1 MENLIKS
8 LEKSLLELDRES
20 IKRKL
25 TVREKKQKEHLT
37 YEIYWAK
44 FKKFKA
50 DFEGL
55 ILTDIN
61 ELANSLKTNLLE
73 RKIVLKT
80 ETHIKNSR
88 RFFDP
93 DFPFYVIIA
102 ISDKSINLNKRWER
116 CPFLLLKGNHEKD
129 TIELYDLNQDLAYV
143 PNFIKINVWG
153 PPIKQFKIDEYKFNL
168 LKPNIEAWLNRNFDR
183 THNSKAYKMNNKIV

>member
-8 LEKSLLELDRES
+8 LENSFLELDRES

-25 TVREKKQKEHLT
+25 TVKEKKQKEHLT

-61 ELANSLKTNLLE
+61 ELANSLKTPIQE
-73 RKIVLKT
+73 KSIVLKI

-93 DFPFYVIIA
+93 DLPFYVIIA

-116 CPFLLLKGNHEKD
+116 CPFLLLKGNHE
-129 TIELYDLNQDLAYV
+129 INSVELYDLNQDLAYV
-143 PNFIKINVWG
+143 PNFIKINLWG

-168 LKPNIEAWLNRNFDR
+168 LKPNIKAWLDRNVDR
-183 THNSKAYKMNNKIV
+183 IHNSKA

>member
-1 MENLIKS
+1 MEDLIKS
-8 LEKSLLELDRES
+8 LEKSFLELDSES
-20 IKRKL
+20 IKREL
-25 TVREKKQKEHLT
+25 TVREEKQKEHLT

-61 ELANSLKTNLLE
+61 ELSNSLKTNLLE

-80 ETHIKNSR
+80 ETHIKKTS

-93 DFPFYVIIA
+93 DLSFYMIIS
-102 ISDKSINLNKRWER
+102 ISDKSISLNNRWKKS
-116 CPFLLLKGNHEKD
+116 PFLLIKGNHEKD
-129 TIELYDLNQDLAYV
+129 TIELFYVNQDQAYV
-143 PNFIKINVWG
+143 SSVIKKNVWG
-153 PPIKQFKIDEYKFNL
+153 TRINQFKIDEYEFNL
-168 LKPNIEAWLNRNFDR
+168 LKPHIEAWLDRNVDR
-183 THNSKAYKMNNKIV
+183 IYNSTSQKDYNKIT